1 MKVYISMDAEGIS
14 GIYKLAQ
21 VMPGN
26 SEYDYARK
34 LMACDINAAAAGA
47 FDAGADAVFVNDAHN
62 NGDNLRITDLDE
74 RVVLCSGADRPYTMA
89 EGAQK
94 RFDAALLIGYHARK
108 GSKGVISH
116 SYAYGSMVEMK
127 LNGKIISEYE
137 LIGHMIGY
145 YGTPVVF
152 ISGDDIV
159 TADAKQN
166 ILGIHTVAVKECI
179 SNGAASCIH
188 PNVTARMIR
197 AEVKRALEEIE
208 TEKIQPM
215 TVEGAVEID
224 VRYSAEAQ
232 AWKAMAAPN
241 AERLGETVVRY
252 HRKDYKEAYLAF
264 VTGTAL
270 AGTFGDDA
278 ALYKFK

>member
-1 MKVYISMDAEGIS
+1 MKVYITMDAEGIS

-21 VMPGN
+21 VIPGN

-34 LMACDINAAAAGA
+34 LMAGDINAAVAGA

-94 RFDAALLIGYHARK
+94 RFDAALLIGYHVRK

-116 SYAYGSMVEMK
+116 SYAYGSMVEMW
-127 LNGKIISEYE
+127 LNGKVISEYE
-137 LIGHMIGY
+137 LIGYMIGY

-159 TADAKQN
+159 TADAKEN
-166 ILGIHTVAVKECI
+166 VSGIHTVTVKECI

-197 AEVKRALEEIE
+197 AEVKRAHEEIE
-208 TEKIQPM
+208 TKQIKPM
-215 TVEGAVEID
+215 TIKEAVKID

-232 AWKAMAAPN
+232 AWKAMMAPN
-241 AERLGETVVRY
+241 TERIGETIVRY
-252 HRKDYKEAYLAF
+252 HGKDYKEAYLAF
-264 VTGTAL
+264 VTGMGL
-270 AGTFGDDA
+270 AGTFGDDV
-278 ALYKFK
+278 ALYKCK

>member
-74 RVVLCSGADRPYTMA
+74 RIVLCSGADRPYTMA

-208 TEKIQPM
+208 TEKTQPM
-215 TVEGAVEID
+215 TVEGDVEID

-252 HRKDYKEAYLAF
+252 HGKDYKEAYLAF

>member
-74 RVVLCSGADRPYTMA
+74 RIVLCSGADRPYTMA

-232 AWKAMAAPN
+232 AWKAMAASN
-241 AERLGETVVRY
+241 AERIGETVARY
-252 HRKDYKEAYLAF
+252 HGKDYKEAYLAF

>member
-137 LIGHMIGY
+137 LIGHMIGCELY
-145 YGTPVVF
+145 
-152 ISGDDIV
+152 SS
-159 TADAKQN
+159 Q
-166 ILGIHTVAVKECI
+166 
-179 SNGAASCIH
+179 
-188 PNVTARMIR
+188 
-197 AEVKRALEEIE
+197 
-208 TEKIQPM
+208 
-215 TVEGAVEID
+215 
-224 VRYSAEAQ
+224 RYSAHDQSGSEAG
-232 AWKAMAAPN
+232 ARRN
-241 AERLGETVVRY
+241 RN
-252 HRKDYKEAYLAF
+252 RKNSTHDR
-264 VTGTAL
+264 GRSC
-270 AGTFGDDA
+270 GD
-278 ALYKFK
+278 